1 MLSMCWKLVGHFP
14 PLPPRFLK
22 RTVYVIA
29 YSCALRHVG
38 ESLLSWPLLW
48 TFLVWMYWDATWTVQ
63 ATKDACVA
71 ELATALR
78 VAAFA
83 EGLPSRQRDER
94 MLAEAAATDVKRHA
108 DSEGAR
114 RFAEVQCRTH
124 CIFASRALVWGNTW
138 EAKSGDLDQ
147 LDANLALCLPRFY
160 RFCMEVRQGMAL
172 DAFVFEARGEQY
184 GADVDIFA
192 RTVKRVMSFI
202 SAHDP
207 AGVDCMRKSYLSKR
221 GWFFQFNRE
230 SFFVTTFA
238 PCYPASNPR
247 YQFGKFPESCFI
259 LFQPEESFFRHDL
272 PPDKPRS
279 ETHWDEPVDVRD
291 RIRSNFKKHGREYK
305 IPETTSYPPAEFIV
319 AAKDVLNEPPVQF
332 WASD

>member
-1 MLSMCWKLVGHFP
+1 
-14 PLPPRFLK
+14 
-22 RTVYVIA
+22 VIA
-29 YSCALRHVG
+29 YSCILRQVA
-38 ESLLSWPLLW
+38 ESLSSWGLLAA
-48 TFLVWMYWDATWTVQ
+48 FLVWLYWDAKWTSQ
-63 ATKDACVA
+63 GCEDACVGKWA
-71 ELATALR
+71 DALR

-83 EGLPSRQRDER
+83 EGLPSRQRDLR
-94 MLAEAAATDVKRHA
+94 SLAEAALSDLKRHA
-108 DSEGAR
+108 DSDAAV

-124 CIFASRALVWGNTW
+124 CAFASKALVWGNSW
-138 EAKSGDLDQ
+138 QALPGSADELEA
-147 LDANLALCLPRFY
+147 NVALCLPRFY
-160 RFCMEVRQGMAL
+160 RFCMDVRQGMAL

-184 GADVDIFA
+184 GADVGRFA

-202 SAHDP
+202 SASDP

-221 GWFFQFNRE
+221 GWYFQFNRE

-247 YQFGKFPESCFI
+247 YQFGRHPESCFI

-279 ETHWDEPVDVRD
+279 ETNWDSPADVRD
-291 RIRSNFKKHGREYK
+291 RIRSNFKKNGREYK

-319 AAKDVLNEPPVQF
+319 AAMDVLNEPAIQF
-332 WASD
+332 WASE